1 MAGSELLV
9 FLSKKQSARPRRRLY
24 SMNSLQSFY
33 AQIKTE
39 REDAQKEKESLV
51 IMKSHLAL
59 PKSEILRNSIIDS
72 YRSKHQDSHGHK
84 RRPLVSLFIG

>member
-1 MAGSELLV
+1 MASRVLLV
-9 FLSKKQSARPRRRLY
+9 FLSKKQSARPRRGLY

-39 REDAQKEKESLV
+39 REEAHKEKEALV
-51 IMKSHLAL
+51 IMKSHWAL
-59 PKSEILRNSIIDS
+59 PKSETLRNSIIES